1 MKREEKKLTKNGI
14 LYMTNGQT
22 LLKNKLITIDGTLLS
37 VSLIRK
43 RAEEG
48 EGRGRGEERFR
59 FSSQQKR
66 FHREREGRGRG

>member
-1 MKREEKKLTKNGI
+1 MVFLAEK
-14 LYMTNGQT
+14 QT
-22 LLKNKLITIDGTLLS
+22 LLKNKLITIDRWNSSLGLS
-37 VSLIRK
+37 HPEESGRT
-43 RAEEG
+43 EEG